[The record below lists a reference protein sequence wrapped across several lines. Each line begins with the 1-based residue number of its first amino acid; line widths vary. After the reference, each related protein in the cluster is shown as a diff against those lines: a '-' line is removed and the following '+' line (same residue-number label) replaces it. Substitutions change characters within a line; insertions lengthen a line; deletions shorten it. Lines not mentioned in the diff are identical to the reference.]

1 MKMPSHLHLGY
12 TSTELAQS
20 PYAAFYRDEMAP
32 LPGIQLADENLA
44 RRPAK
49 FVSDANM
56 VRLDQA
62 RAKYDPQGRFHPW
75 MGRIS

>member
-1 MKMPSHLHLGY
+1 MKALESW
-12 TSTELAQS
+12 SQ
-20 PYAAFYRDEMAP
+20 
-32 LPGIQLADENLA
+32 GIQLADENLA

-62 RAKYDPQGRFHPW
+62 RAKYDPQRRFHPW
-75 MGRIS
+75 MGRLTAKSE